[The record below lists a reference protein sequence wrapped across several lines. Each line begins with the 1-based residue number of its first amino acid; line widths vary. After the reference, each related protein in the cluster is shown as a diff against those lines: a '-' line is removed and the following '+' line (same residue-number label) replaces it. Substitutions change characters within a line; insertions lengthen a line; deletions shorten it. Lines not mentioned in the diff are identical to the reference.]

1 MQRSIVPPP
10 PLLAKDFRYK
20 SKIFQYPCNIS
31 PILIHPT
38 LQKPSRKC
46 LRYFMTYAKTHRP
59 SIPPLLKPFDICLEY
74 FLIRPVLQK
83 LSKKCLKY
91 FMILAKVLCT
101 SDICLQFF
109 TTHAKSYRPSPASPL
124 QRPSFIYLEHF
135 MTHAKS
141 LQPPTYIL
149 NVLSLR
155 TWPGDKRLTTY
166 LLN

>member
-74 FLIRPVLQK
+74 F
-83 LSKKCLKY
+83 
-91 FMILAKVLCT
+91 MILAKVLCT

-141 LQPPTYIL
+141 HQL
-149 NVLSLR
+149 LSVSLSKAL
-155 TWPGDKRLTTY
+155 WYMSKRFPDPCITPLTFFYSTSCKSTPLY
-166 LLN
+166 L

>member
-109 TTHAKSYRPSPASPL
+109 TTHAKSISLAKALFYISRTFHDPCKIPPALICLSFKSPL
-124 QRPSFIYLEHF
+124 IY
-135 MTHAKS
+135 
-141 LQPPTYIL
+141 
-149 NVLSLR
+149 V
-155 TWPGDKRLTTY
+155 
-166 LLN
+166 